1 MIITIRG
8 TGGSGKS
15 TLVRGLLKQGQA
27 QPIYGLLGPK
37 KPEAYRLALGKS
49 QAFILGPYE
58 APRTAVGCDIIDGK
72 FGGCSSIA
80 SLIRKY
86 EPKGHVVFEGA
97 MISATWGAL
106 GALLE
111 EYGQKVTILFL
122 DTSLEQCLKN
132 IGARGKTDRRLHSVE
147 LKFRY
152 ISNLYRRLKEEG
164 RLQVRM
170 ISVENGLGVLLEL
183 LRDGH

>member
-1 MIITIRG
+1 MTVINVRG
-8 TGGSGKS
+8 TNGSGKS
-15 TLVRGLLKQGQA
+15 TLVRNLLKRGRP
-27 QPIYGLLGPK
+27 QPIYGLLGPR
-37 KPEAYRLALGKS
+37 KPEAYKLGS
-49 QAFILGPYE
+49 AFVLGPYE
-58 APRTAVGCDIIDGK
+58 ALRTGGCDIVHDY
-72 FGGCSSIA
+72 SSIGD
-80 SLIRKY
+80 LIRKY

-132 IGARGKTDRRLHSVE
+132 IGARGKTDNRLHSVE
-147 LKFRY
+147 LKYNY
-152 ISNLYRRLKEEG
+152 ISRLYKRLKEEG

-170 ISVENGLGVLLEL
+170 ISVENGLDVLLEL
-183 LRDGH
+183 LDGRQRKGTKE